1 MDWSFVIFLAVWIVL
16 QFWMFPKLGIPTWG
30 SQNSCRVP
38 VSKKDADSVEL
49 VENSK
54 KE

>member
-1 MDWSFVIFLAVWIVL
+1 V
-16 QFWMFPKLGIPTWG
+16 FPKLGIPACG
-30 SQNSCRVP
+30 SQNSCRVL

-54 KE
+54 KK